1 MNDKQK
7 MIVTVLREYGCST
20 TADITRLV
28 NKRFAQTLTPASISG
43 TIRAYVT
50 RGLMASADNG
60 NNKKVYWITDFGKE
74 YFK

>member
-20 TADITRLV
+20 AADIARLV

-43 TIRAYVT
+43 TIRAYIA

>member
-7 MIVTVLREYGCST
+7 MIVTVLHEYGCST
-20 TADITRLV
+20 AADIARLV
-28 NKRFAQTLTPASISG
+28 NKRFAQILTPASISG
-43 TIRAYVT
+43 TIRAYIA